1 MKRQSYLI
9 FHLNLFFSS
18 VEEKDRKNI
27 INKCYYPLLNIA
39 KIQNIPINIEA
50 TARTLLE
57 IKKIDKQ
64 FIFLLKKLINEKKIY
79 FIGSGFNQII
89 SPLVPYEITKKNL
102 SIGNNYYK
110 KILGYKPKIALI
122 NEMAYSED
130 ISEIYFDEG
139 YRSIIIDYDN
149 TKSAKKNI
157 EDNINP
163 YLKINKNKKLNIIYA
178 SSFYF
183 NNFRTVFTEIF
194 LLINI

>member
-57 IKKIDKQ
+57 IKKIDKK

-89 SPLVPYEITKKNL
+89 SPLVPY
-102 SIGNNYYK
+102 
-110 KILGYKPKIALI
+110 
-122 NEMAYSED
+122 
-130 ISEIYFDEG
+130 
-139 YRSIIIDYDN
+139 
-149 TKSAKKNI
+149 
-157 EDNINP
+157 
-163 YLKINKNKKLNIIYA
+163 
-178 SSFYF
+178 
-183 NNFRTVFTEIF
+183 
-194 LLINI
+194 